1 MMMMLLKVILIGLP
15 AQMRK
20 VTRKYMT
27 EDLIKERDLT
37 E

>member
-1 MMMMLLKVILIGLP
+1 MMMLVIVMLTGLP

-20 VTRKYMT
+20 MTRKYMR